1 MLDTLRK
8 PFFVAA
14 LLALLLAVLIEL
26 GSGPAFAAAAPAD
39 LPAPGFGIRYLAL
52 LDGLVLFTVC
62 LFAAPMLLSARVVG
76 RIQGVASAIVAV
88 LMLIAAII
96 LLVVAVQAL
105 LLMVALFMAVPFGT
119 TIYAASFGSFPTVP
133 AAATLSA
140 IMLCKLLFCGL
151 LVAAQQR
158 FLENKGLVLIVLTSL
173 LATALLGLL
182 HGLVPS
188 FLVSITDAVGAIIV
202 AILAVIWA
210 LAYLLGAIP
219 AIVKALRVDRALG

>member
-1 MLDTLRK
+1 VLDTLRK

-119 TIYAASFGSFPTVP
+119 AIYAASFGSFPMDP
-133 AAATLSA
+133 AAAALGA

-151 LVAAQQR
+151 LIAAQQR
-158 FLENKGLVLIVLTSL
+158 FLENRGLVL
-173 LATALLGLL
+173 
-182 HGLVPS
+182 HGLPPS
-188 FLVSITDAVGAIIV
+188 FLVSISDAVGAIIV